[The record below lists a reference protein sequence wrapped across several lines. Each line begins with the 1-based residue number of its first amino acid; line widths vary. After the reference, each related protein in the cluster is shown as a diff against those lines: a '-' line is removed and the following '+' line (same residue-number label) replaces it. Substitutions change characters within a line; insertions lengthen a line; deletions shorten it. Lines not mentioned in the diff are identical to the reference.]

1 MTEWLPCVVSDDNW
15 RVNGH
20 VNEGDHIY
28 RIFNDKIDIKGIMTI
43 KSLGWS
49 KISLHLTDIDADIL
63 DIKVDEKLRVCQTSS
78 ENDPGT
84 LVVKREMHFNEA
96 LKSSCLYRVID
107 SELNFQ
113 YLMYIRNFTGGHI
126 DADIMKLM
134 LHPEMTV
141 YSMIN
146 AEHALLSVIDLR
158 DMMFTQ
164 IPLGEGC
171 NFKFK

>member
-15 RVNGH
+15 RVNEH
-20 VNEGDHIY
+20 IKRGDHIC
-28 RIFNDKIDIKGIMTI
+28 RIFNDKIDIKAIMTI

-96 LKSSCLYRVID
+96 LKSRVCSVCLQSKWLIGKSQNCYEY
-107 SELNFQ
+107 SQLN
-113 YLMYIRNFTGGHI
+113 
-126 DADIMKLM
+126 
-134 LHPEMTV
+134 
-141 YSMIN
+141 
-146 AEHALLSVIDLR
+146 LS
-158 DMMFTQ
+158 
-164 IPLGEGC
+164 G
-171 NFKFK
+171 K

>member
-28 RIFNDKIDIKGIMTI
+28 RIFNDKFDVKAIMTI

-84 LVVKREMHFNEA
+84 LVVKRDYTFNEE
-96 LKSSCLYRVID
+96 LKPGCLYRVID

-113 YLMYIRNFTGGHI
+113 YLMYIRRFNGAGYI
-126 DADIMKLM
+126 DADIMKVAIHGLYSKINTE
-134 LHPEMTV
+134 PEQ
-141 YSMIN
+141 
-146 AEHALLSVIDLR
+146 LSLIDLK
-158 DMMFTQ
+158 DMLFTQ